1 MTDRANRILAQ
12 YAQCGKLAEAGRLFL
27 ALIEWGRILEF
38 EQALTL
44 DELDDV
50 APAHQLLERR
60 LVETYSNCVP
70 WSREECAERYELAC
84 GRIAARVA

>member
-1 MTDRANRILAQ
+1 VTDRAERLLVQLAQ
-12 YAQCGKLAEAGRLFL
+12 CAKLAECGRLFM

-38 EQALTL
+38 EQTLTL
-44 DELDDV
+44 DELDEI
-50 APAHQLLERR
+50 ASAHQLLEQR